1 MRWPGPAGEWARVD
15 YDPIH
20 NVADDTLQSSN
31 AGLRRVI
38 EEGVEDCAACSGHCA
53 LLLREALHPEAENNE
68 QSDVLEA
75 ELLGSECLPEM
86 PSTPGPQPCSDGAV
100 TPSACRQREGGA
112 AESVASAAE
121 TNKKRRRLDGNQGR
135 VDKKPSPKRD
145 HVVGAGTRTQSTI
158 RAFLIPSPQK

>member
-68 QSDVLEA
+68 QSEDLEA
-75 ELLGSECLPEM
+75 ELSGSECLPEM
-86 PSTPGPQPCSDGAV
+86 PSTPGPQPCTDGAV
-100 TPSACRQREGGA
+100 TPSPCRQGEGGA
-112 AESVASAAE
+112 AESVSSAAE

-145 HVVGAGTRTQSTI
+145 NVVGAVTRTQSTI
-158 RAFLIPSPQK
+158 RAFLVASPKK